1 MLRDRSSSDLSEFLL
16 YLSNQPEDES
26 MPSLAEISDE
36 LGMSVAGL
44 REQLEVA
51 RALGLV
57 EVRPR
62 TGMRRLPFSFA
73 PAVRQIVKYAV
84 ALDHKHFEQ
93 FSQLRN
99 HLEAAY
105 IEEAARL
112 LDDQDKQGLRSLC
125 NFAQKLLHKNPV
137 QVPHDEHRDFHL
149 WIYHRLNNPF
159 VTGIL
164 EAYWDAYEEVGMNL
178 YAGSIDY
185 LEEVWRYHALI
196 ADNIYKGD
204 YAAARDALVKHVD
217 LLAQRPDG
225 NH

>member
-1 MLRDRSSSDLSEFLL
+1 MLRDKSSTDLSEFLL
-16 YLSNQPEDES
+16 YLSNQPENDS
-26 MPSLAEISDE
+26 LPSLAEISDE
-36 LGMSVAGL
+36 LGMSVAAL

-62 TGMRRLPFSFA
+62 TGTRRLPFSFG

-112 LDDQDKQGLRSLC
+112 LDENDKKGLRYLC
-125 NFAQKLLHKNPV
+125 TYAQELLHENPV
-137 QVPHDEHRDFHL
+137 QVPHDEHRQFHI

-164 EAYWDAYEEVGMNL
+164 QAYWDAYEEVGMNL
-178 YAGSIDY
+178 YAGSLDY

-196 ADNIYKGD
+196 ADNIIKGD
-204 YAAARDALVKHVD
+204 YTAARDALVKHVD
-217 LLAQRPDG
+217 LLAQRPG
-225 NH
+225 